1 MPPPGAGNGAGA
13 RMLPGRTAAGRMKR
27 RPGTCGRAVSPE
39 GLLNRLLSGN
49 RSEYLPG
56 GTLPKLRGGPEWT
69 ESMRRPASSFV
80 EGAGRRLFMLC
91 PEGWRGPL
99 RADCVPAAV
108 SGCGVGGAALAL
120 AAGSGCGVGGAASAL
135 AAGPGCS
142 DPLSGRVGY
151 SDSVSARKQ
160 WRQSGS

>member
-1 MPPPGAGNGAGA
+1 M
-13 RMLPGRTAAGRMKR
+13 PGRTAAGRMKR
-27 RPGTCGRAVSPE
+27 RPRTCGRAVSPE

-69 ESMRRPASSFV
+69 ESMRRPVSSFV

-91 PEGWRGPL
+91 PEGWREPL
-99 RADCVPAAV
+99 RADCGVGGVASTLAAD
-108 SGCGVGGAALAL
+108 CGVGEAALAL
-120 AAGSGCGVGGAASAL
+120 AAG
-135 AAGPGCS
+135 PGCTG
-142 DPLSGRVGY
+142 PLSGRVGY

>member
-99 RADCVPAAV
+99 RA
-108 SGCGVGGAALAL
+108 GC
-120 AAGSGCGVGGAASAL
+120 CVGGAASAL

-142 DPLSGRVGY
+142 GPLSGRVGY